1 MIGYMYSDGGR
12 KDAGWKTESKTDGLV
27 CAIADV
33 LEEPYRKW
41 YMIVGMYNQRRGLTI
56 GASPLDHDVP
66 KILEAA
72 NLTQVTLPRNG
83 WLTLTEAYETFG
95 DCIVFTG
102 RRLVPYAIR
111 DGNIYAKSIKA
122 LKYMKWT
129 PTGFSEA
136 EDTERKTRQI
146 WVRVQSQEGRKL

>member
-1 MIGYMYSDGGR
+1 MIGYVHSDGGR
-12 KDAGWKTESKTDGLV
+12 RDAGWKLESKTDGVV

-33 LEEPYRKW
+33 LNEHYKKW

-66 KILEAA
+66 VILEAA
-72 NLTQVTLPRNG
+72 NLVNVTMPRNG

-102 RRLVPYAIR
+102 RKLVPYAIR
-111 DGNIYAKSIKA
+111 DGSIYAKSAKA
-122 LKYMKWT
+122 LKYRTWSVT
-129 PTGFSEA
+129 ANQLTEV
-136 EDTERKTRQI
+136 ERKTRQI
-146 WVRVQSQEGRKL
+146 WVKKERKP